1 MGGGFDIRKSQIPT
15 PPPLFPGK
23 EEVEDNIEKCIN
35 INCYVNYEH
44 LIILCVQNHNFICLN
59 YA

>member
-1 MGGGFDIRKSQIPT
+1 MGGEFDIRESQIP
-15 PPPLFPGK
+15 PPPLFPRRG
-23 EEVEDNIEKCIN
+23 EVEDNIEKYIN

-44 LIILCVQNHNFICLN
+44 LIILCVQNHNFVHLN